1 MIAYRPESGAPLR
14 RSHIPQGLWELAHHR
29 EGGLLSMFLSQAR
42 AVQTDGDRGLRIS
55 GLALNKGS
63 RPKYSDLIGH

>member
-42 AVQTDGDRGLRIS
+42 AVQTDGDRG
-55 GLALNKGS
+55 
-63 RPKYSDLIGH
+63 